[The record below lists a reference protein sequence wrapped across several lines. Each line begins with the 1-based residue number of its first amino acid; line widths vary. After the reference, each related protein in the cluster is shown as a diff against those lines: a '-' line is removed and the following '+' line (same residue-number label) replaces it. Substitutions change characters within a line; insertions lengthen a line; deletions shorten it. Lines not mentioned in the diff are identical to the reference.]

1 MRPKLHLCLSGWLLC
16 TSFAAAQL
24 CCSPALADVYP
35 VTGVWVTQ
43 DSNFPVGSYEACFA
57 IRLSGLAA
65 VNRNSIAEMM
75 IFNGDKRYDVK
86 QSMQL
91 VSTLSS
97 ARPTAE
103 GYWITEAPDVRRR
116 FWFRQKTTYLL
127 TIVDQM
133 TIEIRDRSHRTKFVK
148 CGARGK
154 LPI

>member
-75 IFNGDKRYDVK
+75 IFNGEYRWCAGLIRSRPERARERNGSVT
-86 QSMQL
+86 S
-91 VSTLSS
+91 LSS
-97 ARPTAE
+97 S
-103 GYWITEAPDVRRR
+103 W
-116 FWFRQKTTYLL
+116 
-127 TIVDQM
+127 
-133 TIEIRDRSHRTKFVK
+133 
-148 CGARGK
+148 
-154 LPI
+154 